1 MTELTEVELEEIKE
15 VLVMTILGEMLMED
29 GIKKGIR
36 ALIIDNLEEGTPE
49 NKIIQKLERLFSLS
63 QESAEKYLEETKKMI
78 NLDQ

>member
-1 MTELTEVELEEIKE
+1 
-15 VLVMTILGEMLMED
+15 MTILGEMLMED

>member
-1 MTELTEVELEEIKE
+1 MTELTKVEVEEIKE